1 LTGTASELIAWAI
14 STYGSRL
21 AFTTSFQSEGM
32 VVLDLAARI
41 STGVRVLTLDTG
53 RLPDETY
60 AMIETV
66 RAHYGITVECVAP
79 DAGEL
84 EQMTALHGPNL
95 FRESVAKRRLCCEV
109 RKVRP
114 LNRKLA
120 DFDAWVT
127 GLRRDQETTRESLP
141 KVEEVDGRIK
151 ISPLAD
157 WSKEQVEA
165 YTREH
170 GVPRH
175 PLYARGY
182 TSIGCGPCTRA
193 TAPGEHER
201 AGRWWWEEDA
211 AKECGLHFSPHGKA
225 ERTVDVLLREV
236 LETARA

>member
-14 STYGSRL
+14 STYGPRL

-41 STGVRVLTLDTG
+41 STGIRVLTLDTG

-95 FRESVAKRRLCCEV
+95 FQESVAKRRLCCEV

-127 GLRRDQETTRESLP
+127 GLRRDQETTREALP